1 MYVLS
6 RYDWFLNDLN
16 INYIYLYIDLYVN
29 IRRNFLKYIRY
40 MLKIIWFNRNIVFL
54 LENF

>member
-54 LENF
+54 LEIF

>member
-16 INYIYLYIDLYVN
+16 INYIYLCIDLYVN
-29 IRRNFLKYIRY
+29 IRIIFLKCIRY
-40 MLKIIWFNRNIVFL
+40 MLKIMWFNRNIVFL
-54 LENF
+54 LEKF

>member
-54 LENF
+54 LEKF